1 MSMFSNFRGSCFP
14 ILPRR
19 RWRASG
25 TGPDTRF
32 ARLLGLSALIY
43 AVVSLSSAQAAEDL
57 TRLSL
62 EELMNVEIKSVA
74 KKPRRVS
81 DSAAAVHVIT
91 KDDTRRYTATS
102 IPELLRNILSLNVAR
117 IDSNKW
123 AISSRGFNGLYSNKL
138 LVLIDDRSIY
148 TPFFSGAFWDVQ
160 DTFIDDIERIE
171 VVRGPGGAL
180 WG

>member
-74 KKPRRVS
+74 KKPQRVS

-91 KDDTRRYTATS
+91 KDDIRRSTATL
-102 IPELLRNILSLNVAR
+102 IPELLRNVPGLNVAR
-117 IDSNKW
+117 IDSNK
-123 AISSRGFNGLYSNKL
+123 
-138 LVLIDDRSIY
+138 
-148 TPFFSGAFWDVQ
+148 
-160 DTFIDDIERIE
+160 
-171 VVRGPGGAL
+171 
-180 WG
+180 